1 MLISLIK
8 HIIIFFIN
16 KNLTLMNRTTPNV
29 YQRPYASSQAG
40 SGPSLSHNFARDN
53 IECKIFYILEPLY
66 QDD

>member
-1 MLISLIK
+1 
-8 HIIIFFIN
+8 
-16 KNLTLMNRTTPNV
+16 MNRTTPNV